1 MLLEDQNSPSGLTKD
16 LEELSE
22 RKGDEIGNESGE
34 KKIEE
39 SLLHE
44 LVKGMKDLSIKVTKL
59 EPRQSSTSSRQ
70 GGGIVRRCMWCDKVD
85 HQKKDCQE
93 HRDAL
98 NHDKIYYQDGY
109 VHSTET
115 RQPL

>member
-1 MLLEDQNSPSGLTKD
+1 MKRACAHSCKRKLWFL
-16 LEELSE
+16 ELSE
-22 RKGDEIGNESGE
+22 RKGDEIGNDSGE

-59 EPRQSSTSSRQ
+59 ELGQNSTSSRQ
-70 GGGIVRRCMWCDKVD
+70 GGGIVRRCMWSNNVD
-85 HQKKDCQE
+85 HQKKGCHE

-98 NHDKIYYQDGY
+98 HHDKIYY
-109 VHSTET
+109 
-115 RQPL
+115 